1 MSFIAYA
8 TGSELVYSRYKKLLK
23 KMVLITSMITLS
35 IYIFVS
41 SIFQVRRRRPHA
53 APRRLRTRR
62 QRPPH
67 LPTPTPLHPSTPR
80 APCLVLP
87 GA

>member
-41 SIFQVRRRRPHA
+41 SIFQVGAARHSSPYPLRASR
-53 APRRLRTRR
+53 APRASSL
-62 QRPPH
+62 
-67 LPTPTPLHPSTPR
+67 
-80 APCLVLP
+80 
-87 GA
+87 